1 VAPPTGAIPVAAAR
15 LESDEDAE
23 QIAKVGRP
31 AARAEPV
38 SAAQAEA
45 LSPAL
50 GPGVEVSQGPDPTDY
65 AIAKDDTIKVA
76 TVETL
81 GHYADW
87 LDTTAQRLR
96 TINHLPFKRQVL
108 IGHKIKLEFVKVSRE
123 DFEQKRREYHRTQQA
138 DYFAAH
144 RIIGTEVY
152 IARSGDSG
160 WTITKR
166 NTELPLWLL
175 QQYNPD
181 LDLSE
186 LHPGTQIVVPKVEQV
201 SEAGG

>member
-1 VAPPTGAIPVAAAR
+1 MEAAR
-15 LESDEDAE
+15 LESDEDA
-23 QIAKVGRP
+23 QAIAKVGRP

-65 AIAKDDTIKVA
+65 SIGKDDTIKVA

-87 LDTTAQRLR
+87 LETSAQRLR
-96 TINHLPFKRQVL
+96 TINHLPFKRPVM

-123 DFEQKRREYHRTQQA
+123 EFEQPHPRHRGIHRTARRLRLDDHQA
-138 DYFAAH
+138 QHRTAAMAPAA
-144 RIIGTEVY
+144 V
-152 IARSGDSG
+152 
-160 WTITKR
+160 
-166 NTELPLWLL
+166 
-175 QQYNPD
+175 Q
-181 LDLSE
+181 
-186 LHPGTQIVVPKVEQV
+186 PGP
-201 SEAGG
+201 